1 MPNAACKQGGPCN
14 VSVITCSV
22 LVILIQSK
30 TLSPIKETYLVLGNQ
45 QSSNYLRSVK
55 MLEVPLE
62 ACTGFLDH

>member
-1 MPNAACKQGGPCN
+1 MQLVNREVLAML
-14 VSVITCSV
+14 VSLHV
-22 LVILIQSK
+22 LFLLFFQSK

-55 MLEVPLE
+55 TLEVPLE